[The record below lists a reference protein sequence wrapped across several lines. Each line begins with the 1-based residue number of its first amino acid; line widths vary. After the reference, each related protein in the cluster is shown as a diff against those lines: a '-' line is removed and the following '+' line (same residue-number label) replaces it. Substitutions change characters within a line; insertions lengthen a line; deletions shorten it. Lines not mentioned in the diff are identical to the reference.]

1 MVSAKG
7 TVALMICQES
17 LFPVFLCQFH
27 DLIIFAHD
35 ITEILSFMGKE
46 AVCTVLDS
54 FFCVL
59 KISSAPI
66 PQSIQRAIAEQ
77 AVKIL
82 RIVGFMTG
90 KILTFF
96 VAEKGIFLSFPIWF
110 FFYFTH
116 GLTPFL
122 YCQSRQKILRL
133 I

>member
-1 MVSAKG
+1 
-7 TVALMICQES
+7 MICQES

-54 FFCVL
+54 LFCVL

-66 PQSIQRAIAEQ
+66 PQSIQRTIAEQ

-82 RIVGFMTG
+82 RIIGFMTG

-96 VAEKGIFLSFPIWF
+96 VAEKGIFL
-110 FFYFTH
+110 
-116 GLTPFL
+116 
-122 YCQSRQKILRL
+122 
-133 I
+133 